1 MPSMSSRTGFPRY
14 LVWAVLLLVFQL
26 LSVSPGFGQVSVV
39 PLMQEVTVNRGGKT
53 RFQLQVANRSA
64 APLALTMHV
73 YDLDISEEGV
83 PWPIREEVPTSCKA
97 WITFTPKAFE
107 LAAGQVQVVDGVL
120 EAPTDAVGGYYGFI
134 TCEFDM
140 PVEAVVFGEAGKS
153 KADVE
158 VERGVSSTL
167 LVTVRSSKNT
177 VELEPD
183 SLDLFSGKGPQSAK
197 LENSPA
203 ANNAGR
209 VWQVVLPVT
218 NSGNVHTKAT
228 GEVSIWTENARLV
241 EKAPL
246 SAGRGYLLP
255 AKRRLFRA
263 EGTKALADGLYLV
276 RVQLRTRE
284 GKLLQGSFPYSIIGG
299 KSIPG
304 AASDG
309 IRALLEA
316 SAPRFSLS
324 AMQLEYKITGGG
336 TRTRGLMLTNHTSDT
351 LSVYPRLTTWTLDD
365 SGKVIIDPPL
375 SEHTRSCASW
385 ITVSPNPI
393 SLAPQRGAS
402 ALVTVVAPQEID
414 GEYYACVTFETSE
427 AGQNLPAELE
437 LARSALI
444 MVSSS
449 SKPVYEAAVKS
460 FDYKPVSPMMRA
472 FVVNVVNTG
481 NVHCYVS
488 GKVEIYDSE
497 WKQPTEPVT
506 FGGPYDYVLP
516 GKVRGYVVPCP
527 GSLKPG
533 NYEAVV
539 QVECAEQVRPVV
551 SKVTFYASSK

>member
-1 MPSMSSRTGFPRY
+1 
-14 LVWAVLLLVFQL
+14 VWAVLLLVFQL
-26 LSVSPGFGQVSVV
+26 LPVSPGFGQVSIV
-39 PLMQEVTVNRGGKT
+39 PLMQEVAVNRGGKT
-53 RFQLQVANRSA
+53 RFQLQVANRSP
-64 APLALTMHV
+64 APLTLTMHV
-73 YDLDISEEGV
+73 YSLDISEEGV
-83 PWPIREEVPTSCKA
+83 PLPVHEELPTSCKA
-97 WITFTPKAFE
+97 WITFTPAAFE
-107 LAAGQVQVVDGVL
+107 LAAGQVQVVEGLL

-140 PVEAVVFGEAGKS
+140 PVETVVFGEGDKS
-153 KADVE
+153 KAE
-158 VERGVSSTL
+158 IELGRAVSSSL
-167 LVTVRSSKNT
+167 LVTVRSSMNT

-197 LENSPA
+197 FENSPA
-203 ANNAGR
+203 ADSPGR

-218 NSGNVHTKAT
+218 NKGNVHTKAT

-241 EKAPL
+241 ERAPML
-246 SAGRGYLLP
+246 AGRGYLLP
-255 AKRRLFRA
+255 AKRRLYRA

-276 RVQLRTRE
+276 RIQMRTRE
-284 GKLLQGSFPYSIIGG
+284 GKLLQGSFPYSIVGG

-304 AASDG
+304 AASAG

-324 AMQLEYKITGGG
+324 TRQLDYKITGGG

-375 SEHTRSCASW
+375 SEHIRSCAPW
-385 ITVSPNPI
+385 IAVSPNPI
-393 SLAPQRGAS
+393 SIAPQRSAS

-427 AGQNLPAELE
+427 VGGHLPSELQ

-449 SKPVYEAAVKS
+449 SKPLYEVAVKS
-460 FDYKPVSPMMRA
+460 FDYRPVSPMMRA

-481 NVHCYVS
+481 NVHCYAS
-488 GKVEIYDSE
+488 GRVEIYDSE
-497 WKQPTEPVT
+497 WKQAVEPAT
-506 FGGPYDYVLP
+506 FGGEYDYVLP

-539 QVECAEQVRPVV
+539 QVECAEEVRPVI
-551 SKVTFYASSK
+551 SKTAFYASSR